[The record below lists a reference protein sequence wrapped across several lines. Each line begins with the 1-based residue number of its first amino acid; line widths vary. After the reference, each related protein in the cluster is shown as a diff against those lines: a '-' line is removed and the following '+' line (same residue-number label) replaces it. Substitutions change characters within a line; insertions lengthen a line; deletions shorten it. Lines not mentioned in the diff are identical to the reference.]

1 MDYILG
7 PKPDSCVL
15 CLPPDDLSHD
25 EERFVLYRGKT
36 AFVIM
41 SKFPYNNGHIM
52 VAPLRHVMDLP
63 LLATEESTE
72 IMELLKQCTT
82 ILREFFKPQGIN
94 VGLSLGEA
102 AGAGTCDHLRLHLV
116 PHWNG
121 DFLFMTVMSETRIIS
136 DHLALTYTK
145 LKPLFVRLRPG
156 QPARGEVYTLHQS
169 AAAGHSVFPGH
180 DVFRTEPECVLA
192 GRRAET

>member
-1 MDYILG
+1 MTHPLWAPWRMDYILG

-25 EERFVLYRGKT
+25 EERLVLYRGKT

-41 SKFPYNNGHIM
+41 NKFPYNNGHIM

-63 LLATEESTE
+63 LLAAEESTE

-94 VGLSLGEA
+94 VEPLTSA
-102 AGAGTCDHLRLHLV
+102 KPGAGIRDHLH
-116 PHWNG
+116 
-121 DFLFMTVMSETRIIS
+121 SIS
-136 DHLALTYTK
+136 SPAGMAI
-145 LKPLFVRLRPG
+145 LRSWP
-156 QPARGEVYTLHQS
+156 
-169 AAAGHSVFPGH
+169 
-180 DVFRTEPECVLA
+180 
-192 GRRAET
+192 